1 MPRLARLDSPGVL
14 HHVIIRG
21 IERRGIFR
29 ESKDQDDFLARF
41 EDLIA
46 KTRMSCYAWALLSN
60 HAHFLLR
67 TAHTPLATF
76 MRRLLT
82 GYAGSFNRRHKGYGP
97 LLGLF
102 CYWAVREL
110 GYSMLEIAGRLGMSQ
125 PGVVY
130 AVRRGERIANER
142 AIKFIH

>member
-21 IERRGIFR
+21 IERRRVFR

-46 KTRMSCYAWALLSN
+46 KTKMSCYAWALLSN

-67 TAHTPLATF
+67 TADTPLATF

-82 GYAGSFNRRHKGYGP
+82 GYAGSFNRRHKRYGP
-97 LLGLF
+97 LLQNRFKSIVCQEDVYLKEL
-102 CYWAVREL
+102 VR
-110 GYSMLEIAGRLGMSQ
+110 Y
-125 PGVVY
+125 
-130 AVRRGERIANER
+130 
-142 AIKFIH
+142 IHLKSITSRYCTQSKGPEYVSILRT